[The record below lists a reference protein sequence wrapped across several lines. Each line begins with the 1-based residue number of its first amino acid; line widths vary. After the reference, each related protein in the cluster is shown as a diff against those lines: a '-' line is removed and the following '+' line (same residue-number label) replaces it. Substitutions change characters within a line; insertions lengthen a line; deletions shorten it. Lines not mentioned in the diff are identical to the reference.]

1 MHPIQRTKI
10 KNIVKQ
16 AVYKYAPN
24 QTMKKSAF
32 DFGTIRETLTSP
44 EALAGLGGAVAGGGL
59 GAVLPYIFIKD
70 KKKAK
75 KWMLLGAL
83 LGAVAGAAGGA
94 YGGHEI
100 RRKRDEIRRK
110 RDEERVRQFL
120 KATEPYVQQGIDRFF
135 KIVKGIEGASKVINE
150 VADRVYPPH
159 RYSYLWSPQTRLTGA
174 DFLKAYK
181 ALAEGFG
188 LDINKRIPP
197 RPYYFFPKDLT
208 TGDEFPLRVDTVLDL
223 PEEERQL
230 LLNVLRE
237 AGDRAAA
244 RWALGGKDYAE
255 AGVRPPA
262 NYIEGPLS
270 ELRQFYLSRFG
281 TPYPDARQVE
291 ALRQFIKE
299 SPLRNNFRMEYLDR
313 LLDYLSKSWEEY

>member
-120 KATEPYVQQGIDRFF
+120 KAIEPYAQQGIDRFF

-150 VADRVYPPH
+150 ADRVYP
-159 RYSYLWSPQTRLTGA
+159 TRLTGA

-197 RPYYFFPKDLT
+197 RPDYYFPKDLT
-208 TGDEFPLRVDTVLDL
+208 TGDEFPRRVDTVLDL
-223 PEEERQL
+223 PEKERQL
-230 LLNVLRE
+230 LLNVLWE
-237 AGDRAAA
+237 AGERAAA
-244 RWALGGKDYAE
+244 RWDLGGKDYAE

-262 NYIEGPLS
+262 DYIEGPLS
-270 ELRQFYLSRFG
+270 KLRQFYLSRFG

>member
-16 AVYKYAPN
+16 AVHKYATN

-100 RRKRDEIRRK
+100 RRKRDE
-110 RDEERVRQFL
+110 ERVRQFL
-120 KATEPYVQQGIDRFF
+120 KAIEPSVQQGIDRFF

-150 VADRVYPPH
+150 VADRVYPPS
-159 RYSYLWSPQTRLTGA
+159 RDFYLWSPQTRLTGE

-188 LDINKRIPP
+188 LDINKRIS
-197 RPYYFFPKDLT
+197 
-208 TGDEFPLRVDTVLDL
+208 
-223 PEEERQL
+223 
-230 LLNVLRE
+230 NVE
-237 AGDRAAA
+237 
-244 RWALGGKDYAE
+244 
-255 AGVRPPA
+255 
-262 NYIEGPLS
+262 
-270 ELRQFYLSRFG
+270 
-281 TPYPDARQVE
+281 
-291 ALRQFIKE
+291 
-299 SPLRNNFRMEYLDR
+299 
-313 LLDYLSKSWEEY
+313 